1 MKHHTRDKA
10 YEYTITF
17 MKYGK
22 IKTMTMEA
30 ESREDALLLF
40 QSRIEEI
47 QANTGGRYSESK
59 RIAAGTADGK
69 PDGQAENV

>member
-1 MKHHTRDKA
+1 MKHHPRDKA

-40 QSRIEEI
+40 QSRIEEMG
-47 QANTGGRYSESK
+47 QELLAC
-59 RIAAGTADGK
+59 TATIEK
-69 PDGQAENV
+69 ATAPQPQ